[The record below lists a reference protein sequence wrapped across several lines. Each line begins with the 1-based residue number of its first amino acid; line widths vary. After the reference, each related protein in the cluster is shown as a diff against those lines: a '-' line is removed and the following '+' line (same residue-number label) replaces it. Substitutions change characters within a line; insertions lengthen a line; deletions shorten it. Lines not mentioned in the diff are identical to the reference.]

1 MIRAFVDASVLFAA
15 SLSPTGASREIIRQA
30 VRGQVTLVASK
41 LVYEEVEKNLADKA
55 PEALPAFRQ
64 FLATVPFETVRPTKR
79 QVLQAARYSALKDA
93 PIVAAAKRARVDYL
107 VSLDRRHLVGV
118 PEVAQR
124 SGLRIVLPS
133 EFLGEVRRQAA
144 SAKE

>member
-1 MIRAFVDASVLFAA
+1 MIRAFIDASVLFAA

-30 VRGQVTLVASK
+30 VRGQVTLVASE
-41 LVYEEVEKNLADKA
+41 LVYEEVEKNLSDKA

-79 QVLQAARYSALKDA
+79 QVLQAAQYSALKDA

-124 SGLRIVLPS
+124 SGLKIVLPS
-133 EFLGEVRRQAA
+133 ELLGEVQRQAG
-144 SAKE
+144 SD

>member
-1 MIRAFVDASVLFAA
+1 MIRAFIDASVLFAA

-64 FLATVPFETVRPTKR
+64 FLDTAPFETVRPTKR
-79 QVLQAARYSALKDA
+79 QVLQAAQYSALKDA